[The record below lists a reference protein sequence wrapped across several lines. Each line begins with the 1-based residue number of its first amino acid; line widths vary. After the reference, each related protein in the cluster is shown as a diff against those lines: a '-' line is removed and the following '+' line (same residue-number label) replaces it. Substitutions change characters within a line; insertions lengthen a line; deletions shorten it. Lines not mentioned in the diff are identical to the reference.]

1 MSAPRSPA
9 APDPENAC
17 ACWPPH
23 GMAQV
28 GLGVGTKVNAVG
40 ELRMTVPVTRM
51 LEPREV
57 NRIQLG

>member
-1 MSAPRSPA
+1 
-9 APDPENAC
+9 
-17 ACWPPH
+17 
-23 GMAQV
+23 MAQV